1 MLFGDLLA
9 PNGGTRFPVGNVENI
24 GEPGREALA
33 ETLGDLVEEP
43 VGKDCDEMPYEIPPT
58 VIELIRCALL

>member
-1 MLFGDLLA
+1 MLFGDLPVL
-9 PNGGTRFPVGNVENI
+9 NGDTHFPVGNVENI

-43 VGKDCDEMPYEIPPT
+43 VDKDYDERLM
-58 VIELIRCALL
+58 R

>member
-9 PNGGTRFPVGNVENI
+9 LNGGTHFPVGNVENI
-24 GEPGREALA
+24 GEPGREDLA

-43 VGKDCDEMPYEIPPT
+43 EDKDYDER
-58 VIELIRCALL
+58 LKK